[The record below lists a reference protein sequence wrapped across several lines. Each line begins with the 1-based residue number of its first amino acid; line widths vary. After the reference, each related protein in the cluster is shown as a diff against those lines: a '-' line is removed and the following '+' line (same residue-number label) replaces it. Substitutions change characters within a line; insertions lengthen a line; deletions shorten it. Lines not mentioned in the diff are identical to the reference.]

1 LVVIFLKVY
10 SPERYMNDWIKAG
23 DIAKGAREYGRS
35 LVVVGA
41 NLLEVTEKI
50 EDKIFELGGKPAF
63 PAQLSI
69 NSTAAHYNATVG
81 DETEFKEGDLI
92 KLDVGVHV
100 NGAIGDTACTID
112 LGNNS
117 ELVKASEDALAAAI
131 ELAKPGVEVREIGD
145 AISKTIRAAGFSP
158 IKNLGGHGLAPYSVH
173 TSPSIPNFNNGD
185 TTKLKAGEHIAI
197 EPFATD
203 GEGTVVEGAGSE
215 IYLFK
220 GKKPVRDMNSRKILT
235 YIETEY
241 NGLPFAKRWL
251 TKKFR
256 GVNMAF
262 TLLERAGAIYQYP
275 RLVERKRGMVAQ
287 TEHSLIV
294 GESVTT
300 K

>member
-1 LVVIFLKVY
+1 
-10 SPERYMNDWIKAG
+10 MNDWIKAG
-23 DIAKGAREYGRS
+23 EIAKEAREYGRS
-35 LVVVGA
+35 LVIVGA
-41 NLLEVTEKI
+41 KLLEVSEKI

-69 NSTAAHYNATVG
+69 NSTAAHYNAMIG

-112 LGNNS
+112 LGENS
-117 ELVKASEDALAAAI
+117 ALVKASEDALAAAI
-131 ELAKPGVEVREIGD
+131 ELAKPGVEVREIGA
-145 AISKTIRAAGFSP
+145 AISKTIRDAGFSP

-173 TSPSIPNFNNGD
+173 TSPSIPNFDNGD
-185 TTKLKAGEHIAI
+185 KTKLKDGEHIAI

-203 GEGTVVEGAGSE
+203 GEGAVVEGAGSE

-220 GKKPVRDMNSRKILT
+220 GKKPVRDMNSRKILV

-251 TKKFR
+251 TKKFK

-275 RLVERKRGMVAQ
+275 RLVEKKKGMVAQ

-294 GESVTT
+294 GKSVTT
-300 K
+300 R